1 MPIIVVAD
9 HAHINGGQAKVA
21 IESALGLAARGHAVT
36 FFAAVGPADPRL
48 ESAGIATILLDQ
60 VDVTTTSSLAR
71 FGVQWLW
78 NQKAAAALGTL
89 LARHDPD
96 DTVIHVHAWAKA
108 LSPSIG
114 PVLAASRAPVV
125 FTMHEYYLACPNG
138 GFYDYPVSAAC
149 HRSPVSMACIGH
161 NCDSRGYARK
171 LMRVGRHVLMRH
183 TGMIDNLSAVITI
196 SRLQREVLA
205 PHLPADTNWYDVA
218 NPIDAVPLGHK
229 DSTTD
234 ETPPGGFVFVGRLSA
249 EKGAGLFAE
258 AARLSGQRAIFVGD
272 GPQRAELEAAYPEA
286 AFLGW
291 HDPDGV
297 KQQLRA
303 ARALVFPS
311 VWYEGQPL
319 TVLESLALGT
329 PVIVSDLCAGRE
341 AVRDGVSGL
350 WFRSGDPTSLAA
362 AMTRLSDDDT
372 ARRMSWAAY
381 DAFWADPLTLDRH
394 LDRLER
400 IYRDVALP
408 SATLGIGSR
417 PASAALRNV
426 AST

>member
-36 FFAAVGPADPRL
+36 FFAAVGPADPRMGA
-48 ESAGIATILLDQ
+48 AGIETILLDQ
-60 VDVTTTSSLAR
+60 VDVTTTNSLAR

-78 NQKAAAALGTL
+78 NQKAAAALGEL

-96 DTVIHVHAWAKA
+96 ETVVHVHAWAKA

-114 PVLAASRAPVV
+114 PVLAGSRAPVV

-149 HRSPVSMACIGH
+149 HRAPVSMACISH

-171 LMRVGRHVLMRH
+171 LMRVGRHVLMRN

-205 PHLPADTNWYDVA
+205 PHMPADTKWYDVG
-218 NPIDAVPLGHK
+218 NPIDAEPLGHK
-229 DSTTD
+229 DD
-234 ETPPGGFVFVGRLSA
+234 AAHDAPLGGFVFVGRLSA

-291 HDPDGV
+291 HDPAGV
-297 KQQLRA
+297 KKQLRA

-329 PVIVSDLCAGRE
+329 PVIVSDICAGRE
-341 AVRDGVSGL
+341 AVADGVSGL
-350 WFRSGDPTSLAA
+350 WFRSGDPASLAA
-362 AMTRLSDDDT
+362 AMTRLADEDT
-372 ARRMSWAAY
+372 ARAMSRAAY
-381 DAFWADPLTLDRH
+381 DGFWADPLTLDRH

-400 IYRDVALP
+400 IYREVAL
-408 SATLGIGSR
+408 R
-417 PASAALRNV
+417 PARHETASRQPATSLQSAPL
-426 AST
+426 T